1 MTQITATLVKQL
13 REKSGAGMMDCKKA
27 LTEVDGDLEQAVD
40 WLRKKGL
47 ATAAKKAG
55 RVAADGLVAVASAG
69 TAGAVVEVNA
79 ETDFVSRNEQFQA
92 FVSRTASLALTAEGD
107 LDRLTATDYEAG
119 ASVAQTLTN
128 LVATI
133 GENMSIRR
141 AAVLNVSEGVV
152 ASYVHNATAPGLGKI
167 GVLVAVESA
176 GDKTKLEDF
185 GKQVAMHVAA
195 VNPLALDRD
204 SVRAEDLER
213 ERQVLIDQ
221 AVASGKPEEIAKKM
235 VEGRIRKYY
244 EENCLLEQ
252 TFVVDSE
259 NSVGQAA
266 KNLGKALGVEVKITG
281 YLRFLLGD
289 GIEKKEED
297 FAAEVAATLGQ

>member
-55 RVAADGLVAVASAG
+55 RVAADGLVAVASVG

-213 ERQVLIDQ
+213 ERHVLIDQ
-221 AVASGKPEEIAKKM
+221 AVASGKPEEIAKKI

-252 TFVVDSE
+252 TFVVDGE